1 LQTAKDNGGFVV
13 RIVVGLI
20 RSIGMFDESCAQRIA
35 LNLVHCAYLQI
46 ECYVMFYVMFWESID
61 DEERNF
67 IKFATMLFVTLH
79 FPENHIRLFSGSKYI
94 QQHTRACRAALGRSY
109 IYLHDLKISL
119 SAFLDKRE

>member
-35 LNLVHCAYLQI
+35 LNLVHCA
-46 ECYVMFYVMFWESID
+46 YVMFWESID